1 MKQSERLRLEEEK
14 WLRQIFKEKK
24 DHKQEKT
31 KK

>member
-14 WLRQIFKEKK
+14 WLRQIFKEKN
-24 DHKQEKT
+24 HKHEKT